1 MPSLHQRRTHPT
13 YVEGCFGC
21 KAGTLTTAAVSG
33 PVSELA
39 QRERVLA
46 QDMDAYK
53 RMRRQGLQ
61 PGHLAGSATVER
73 EARNPLEIRHPR
85 IIGMNEEAR
94 QHAQNAVDVAATIE
108 PSLSRFG
115 DT

>member
-1 MPSLHQRRTHPT
+1 MIPLHVRKTHPT
-13 YVEGCFGC
+13 PVEGCFGC
-21 KAGTLTTAAVSG
+21 KAAGVSFGAVAG

-39 QRERVLA
+39 QRERVLS

-53 RMRRQGLQ
+53 RMRRAGYQ

-115 DT
+115 DA